1 VLNRYG
7 FKYFCFNFLPNST
20 QKFEDVLLAIGYQ
33 LRGSSYTS
41 KNSLCTPILLSDTAE
56 RWFCLQMEGAPYDPE
71 REPRAVEV
79 VQRAMDFWL
88 VGWFRYPAALDRNR
102 DDRPMDRQA
111 EAPPPMNY
119 QPSRTI
125 VSSQCTR
132 SSVEHW
138 MLPRFP
144 QEKALTV
151 GSH

>member
-1 VLNRYG
+1 MASSIFALTFFPIRRRNLRMS
-7 FKYFCFNFLPNST
+7 CWP
-20 QKFEDVLLAIGYQ
+20 IGYQ

-41 KNSLCTPILLSDTAE
+41 KNSLCTPIFLSDTAE

-125 VSSQCTR
+125 VSSRCTR

>member
-1 VLNRYG
+1 
-7 FKYFCFNFLPNST
+7 
-20 QKFEDVLLAIGYQ
+20 
-33 LRGSSYTS
+33 
-41 KNSLCTPILLSDTAE
+41 
-56 RWFCLQMEGAPYDPE
+56 MEGAPYDPE

-125 VSSQCTR
+125 VSSRCTR

>member
-1 VLNRYG
+1 MASSIFALTFFPIRRRNLRMP
-7 FKYFCFNFLPNST
+7 CWP
-20 QKFEDVLLAIGYQ
+20 IGYQ

>member
-1 VLNRYG
+1 MASSIFALTFFPIRRRNLRMS
-7 FKYFCFNFLPNST
+7 CWP
-20 QKFEDVLLAIGYQ
+20 IGYQ

-56 RWFCLQMEGAPYDPE
+56 RWFGLQMEGAPYDPE

-125 VSSQCTR
+125 VSSRCTR
-132 SSVEHW
+132 SSLEHW